1 MGIQKQKKFI
11 KFTNN
16 LISEDEKKSLME
28 VILKQEWKIK
38 FDGEVKPIYILKR
51 DEVVTNI

>member
-51 DEVVTNI
+51 GEK